1 MSGRVLVT
9 GAAGFAGQ
17 HLVRLLAGHGPVIGW
32 FRPGTEHPDIAGV
45 DWASVE
51 LLDQDA
57 VTAAVA
63 DAAPAAVYHLAGLP
77 HVGDSWALAEDTL
90 AGNVAGTWTLVEALR
105 QQPTPPPRLLVTS
118 SATVYRPSNDALDED
133 APIAPNT
140 PYGTSKVAQERLV
153 LHAWREYGLPVV
165 IARAFNH
172 TGPAQAPA
180 FAAPAFARQFARI
193 EAGLAPPVIKV
204 GNLEAR
210 RDLSDVRD
218 VVRAYHAMMTGGQPG
233 AIYNVCSGH
242 AVSMQQVLDGL
253 RAHVARP
260 VSIEQDPAR
269 MRPAD
274 TPVVLGSCARLT
286 ADTGWTVTRTLDS
299 TLADLLEYWRDAAR
313 RESA

>member
-9 GAAGFAGQ
+9 GAAGFVGL
-17 HLVRLLAGHGPVIGW
+17 HLVRLLAAHGPVVGW
-32 FRPGTEHPDIAGV
+32 FRPGTGHPDVSGV

-57 VTAAVA
+57 VTAAMA
-63 DAAPAAVYHLAGLP
+63 DAAPEAVYHLAGLP

-90 AGNVAGTWTLVEALR
+90 AGNVVGTWTLVEALR
-105 QQPTPPPRLLVTS
+105 QRPRRPRLLVTS
-118 SATVYRPSNDALDED
+118 SATVYRPSDAALDED
-133 APIAPNT
+133 APLGPNT
-140 PYGTSKVAQERLV
+140 PYATSKLAQERVV
-153 LHAWREYGLPVV
+153 LHAQREYGVPTV

-172 TGPAQAPA
+172 TGPAQTPA

-204 GNLEAR
+204 GNLEAH

-218 VVRAYHAMMTGGQPG
+218 VVQAYHAMMARGRPG
-233 AIYNVCSGH
+233 AIYNVCSGR

-253 RAHVARP
+253 RARVARP

-286 ADTGWTVTRTLDS
+286 ADTGWTPTRTLES
-299 TLADLLEYWRDAAR
+299 TLADLLDYWRAEAR
-313 RESA
+313 REST